1 MTEERRAGLET
12 YLRSIAEGPDRR
24 WRETSV
30 WRSFL
35 NLPSNSGAGSASSAK
50 GALVAANQR
59 GLNSGQ
65 AAGDPQVWLDLYR
78 EVKGC
83 LHDARLCLGRRDG
96 AIGAVEQYEAGVEAK
111 KCLVKAGGL
120 LRDLEKGLGI
130 IEENERRG
138 VEGASVGKGE
148 LRRRKDLLGSMRT
161 EREGLEKLSVSLAV
175 KGQGGGGNGSVS
187 ATGQDKHALLGS
199 SSTRT
204 GGRVLGGPV
213 PETAKTRELDNE
225 GVLQLQK
232 QMMEDQDM
240 DLEEL
245 AKVIRRQK
253 EMGLAIHGELE
264 LQKEMLD
271 RMDQDVDRVGGKLD
285 VAKKRVKKIS

>member
-1 MTEERRAGLET
+1 M
-12 YLRSIAEGPDRR
+12 
-24 WRETSV
+24 
-30 WRSFL
+30 
-35 NLPSNSGAGSASSAK
+35 
-50 GALVAANQR
+50 AANQR
-59 GLNSGQ
+59 GVNSGQ

-83 LHDARLCLGRRDG
+83 LHDARLSLGRRDG
-96 AIGAVEQYEAGVEAK
+96 AVKATEQYEAGVEAK

-148 LRRRKDLLGSMRT
+148 LRRRKDLLGSVRT

-175 KGQGGGGNGSVS
+175 KGQGGGNGSVS
-187 ATGQDKHALLGS
+187 ASAQDKTALLGS

-271 RMDQDVDRVGGKLD
+271 RMDQDVDRVSGKIN
-285 VAKKRVKKIS
+285 VAKKRVNKIS